1 MYPQIDLGPVE
12 LNTFGLS
19 LAFAFLCSG
28 ALAAR
33 RFRELG
39 RSPDLAYE
47 FVLAAVIGGVVGAH
61 VDWLIQNWEVASRDP
76 LGSIFSGTGL
86 VFFGGLAGGALAV
99 GLWARRRGYLG
110 LELADAVAPA
120 VAIGYAAGRIACQLS
135 GDGDYGVPSGLPWAM
150 AYPEGEVPTTVPVHP
165 TPVYETVAMGFVVL
179 LLWRLRDRLVPGT
192 GNLFALYLVLAGIE
206 RFLIEL
212 IRRNQEVVAGLTLAQ
227 LISVALVAAG
237 AAWLAR
243 GVPRRGAGG
252 VGRAA
257 EA

>member
-1 MYPQIDLGPVE
+1 VYPQIDLGPVE

-28 ALAAR
+28 ALAAQ

-39 RSPDLAYE
+39 RPVDWVYE

-61 VDWLIQNWEVASRDP
+61 VDWLIQNWEIASQNL
-76 LGSIFSGTGL
+76 LGSVFSGTGL

-99 GLWARRRGYLG
+99 GLWAKRRGYLG

-135 GDGDYGVPSGLPWAM
+135 GDGDYGVPSTLPWAM

-165 TPVYETVAMGFVVL
+165 TPVYETVAMGLVVL

-192 GNLFALYLVLAGIE
+192 GNLFALYLVLAGVE
-206 RFLIEL
+206 RFLVEL
-212 IRRNQEVVAGLTLAQ
+212 IRRNQEVAAGLTLAQ
-227 LISVALVAAG
+227 LISLAIVAAG

-243 GVPRRGAGG
+243 GVPRRRAGG

>member
-28 ALAAR
+28 ALAAQ

-39 RSPDLAYE
+39 RPVDWVYE

-61 VDWLIQNWEVASRDP
+61 VDWLIQNWEIASQNL
-76 LGSIFSGTGL
+76 LGSVFSGTGL

-99 GLWARRRGYLG
+99 GLWAKRRGYLG

-135 GDGDYGVPSGLPWAM
+135 GDGDYGVPSTLPWAM

-165 TPVYETVAMGFVVL
+165 TPVYETVAMGLVVL

-192 GNLFALYLVLAGIE
+192 GNLFALYLVLAGVE
-206 RFLIEL
+206 RFLVEL
-212 IRRNQEVVAGLTLAQ
+212 IRRNQEVAAGLTLAQ
-227 LISVALVAAG
+227 LISLAIVAAG
-237 AAWLAR
+237 VAWLAR
-243 GVPRRGAGG
+243 GVPRRAGG

>member
-28 ALAAR
+28 ALAAQ

-39 RSPDLAYE
+39 RPVDWVYE

-61 VDWLIQNWEVASRDP
+61 VDWLIQNWEIASQNL
-76 LGSIFSGTGL
+76 LGSVFSGTGL

-99 GLWARRRGYLG
+99 GLWAKRRGYLG

-135 GDGDYGVPSGLPWAM
+135 GDGDYGVPSTLPWAM

-165 TPVYETVAMGFVVL
+165 TPVYETVAMGLVVL

-192 GNLFALYLVLAGIE
+192 GNLFALYLVLAGVE
-206 RFLIEL
+206 RFLVEL
-212 IRRNQEVVAGLTLAQ
+212 IRRNQEVAAGLTLAQ
-227 LISVALVAAG
+227 LISLAIVAAG

-243 GVPRRGAGG
+243 GVPRRRAGG